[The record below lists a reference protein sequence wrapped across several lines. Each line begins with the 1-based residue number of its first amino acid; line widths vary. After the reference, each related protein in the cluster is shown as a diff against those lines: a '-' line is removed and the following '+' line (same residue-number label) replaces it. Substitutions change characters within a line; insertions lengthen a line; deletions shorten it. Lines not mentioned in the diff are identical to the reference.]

1 MKSGGRAGTADD
13 VKNGVPQVK
22 ISGRAW
28 VFGDNVNTDVII
40 PGRYLRTADVSVFGA
55 HAIEGA
61 DPGFSN
67 RIQKGDI
74 LVTGRNFGCGSSR
87 EQAPLA
93 LREAGVSCV
102 VAGSVARIFFRN
114 SINVGLP
121 VIECAVEC
129 ESGDNVEVDLV
140 DGIIRID
147 GRTYE
152 TKPLP
157 GFLLEILMDG
167 GLIAHRRRRERGK

>member
-1 MKSGGRAGTADD
+1 VKSGGKSGTAEY
-13 VKNGVPQVK
+13 VKNGLPQLK

-55 HAIEGA
+55 HAMEGI
-61 DPGFSN
+61 DPDFSR
-67 RIQKGDI
+67 RINKGDI
-74 LVTGRNFGCGSSR
+74 LVAGRNFGCGSSR

-102 VAGSVARIFFRN
+102 VAGSIARIFYRN

-140 DGIIRID
+140 GGCIRID
-147 GRTYE
+147 GRTY
-152 TKPLP
+152 KARPMP
-157 GFLLEILMDG
+157 GFLLEILIDG
-167 GLIAHRRRRERGK
+167 GLVAHRRKRESRK